1 MAQLKVQIVED
12 EGVVALDIRRHLES
26 FGYWVTGSYASGEEA
41 IANFVEE
48 DPDLVLMDIR
58 LQGQMDGIEA
68 AQIIREQFRVPVIIL
83 TAYADEKTIERAKFI
98 EPFGYIIKPFEERE
112 LRTNIEMALFRHKLE
127 TRLQESEE
135 RYRRFFQED
144 LSADFVADAQG
155 VLLACN
161 RSFVEYFGFQSAE
174 EAEGTLLDERFPDE
188 SHAADFWRQL
198 KRNRRLVLYELD
210 LLRADGTKLN
220 LLANVVADTDEEGR
234 ISEVKGYLIDISKRK
249 NLEQQ
254 LRQAQKLEAIGRL
267 AGGVAHDFNN
277 ILTVILGYS
286 TIVREKLQNNDT
298 SIESEVS
305 GIEEAARRASTLT
318 RQLLAFSRRQILKP
332 KQIHLNELIKNLE
345 KMMRRLVSEEVG
357 MYLDLS
363 ADPDT
368 VWVDP
373 GQIEQVLMNLI
384 VNARDAMPAGGRISI
399 RTINHEFDSP
409 EPSPM
414 GEIPPG
420 EYVCAAVRDTGVGIE
435 PNMLKMIFEPFFTTK
450 SEEKGTGLGLSTV
463 YGIIKQSSG
472 FLKIDTEPNKGS
484 TFWILLPVS
493 NNQSEAP
500 KSSRGVEQT
509 YTGSEK
515 ILVVEDEA
523 SLRNL
528 VERILRLYGYSV
540 VLAAGPEVALKLL
553 ESDDTGFDLMVTDLV
568 MPHMG
573 GEELAQ
579 RFAERSPSTKIV
591 FMSGYPHKLH
601 AKEAPESLQD
611 ATIPFIS
618 KPFSP
623 EEFVRVIRTTLD
635 ENSQGRT
642 GLYSPGL
649 TY

>member
-1 MAQLKVQIVED
+1 MSQLKVQIVED

-26 FGYWVTGSYASGEEA
+26 FGYRVTGSYASGEEA
-41 IANFVEE
+41 IANFEND

-68 AQIIREQFRVPVIIL
+68 AQIVREQFRVPVIIL

-144 LSADFVADAQG
+144 LSADFVADDQG

-161 RSFVEYFGFQSAE
+161 RSFVKYFGFHSSE
-174 EAEGTLLDERFPDE
+174 EVEGTLLDARFPDE
-188 SHAADFWRQL
+188 AQAMDFWRQL
-198 KRNRRLVLYELD
+198 KQNKRLVLHELD

-220 LLANVVADTDEEGR
+220 LLANVVADTDENGH

-249 NLEQQ
+249 HLEHQ

-286 TIVREKLQNNDT
+286 TIVQEKLQKND
-298 SIESEVS
+298 SAIENEVI
-305 GIEEAARRASTLT
+305 GIEEAAKRASTLT

-345 KMMRRLVSEEVG
+345 KMMRRLVTEEIG

-384 VNARDAMPAGGRISI
+384 VNARDAMPQGGRISI
-399 RTINHEFDSP
+399 RTMIHEFANP

-420 EYVCAAVRDTGVGIE
+420 KYVCAAVRDTGVGIE
-435 PNMLKMIFEPFFTTK
+435 PSMLKMIFEPFFTTK

-472 FLKIDTEPNKGS
+472 FLQIDTEPNKGS

-493 NNQSEAP
+493 YNQSEAP
-500 KSSRGVEQT
+500 KSSRGVEHT
-509 YTGSEK
+509 FTGSEK
-515 ILVVEDEA
+515 ILVVEDEE

-528 VERILRLYGYSV
+528 VERILKLYGYSV
-540 VLAAGPEVALKLL
+540 VLAEGPEKALNLL
-553 ESDDTGFDLMVTDLV
+553 KAKDHGFDLMVTDLV
-568 MPHMG
+568 MPRMG
-573 GEELAQ
+573 GEELAE
-579 RFAERSPSTKIV
+579 RCAEISPSTKIV
-591 FMSGYPHKLH
+591 YMSGYPHKH
-601 AKEAPESLQD
+601 HTKDSRESSQYVSF
-611 ATIPFIS
+611 PFIS

-623 EEFVRVIRTTLD
+623 EEFVRVIRQSLD
-635 ENSQGRT
+635 EE
-642 GLYSPGL
+642 
-649 TY
+649 

>member
-1 MAQLKVQIVED
+1 MAKLKVQIVED

-26 FGYWVTGSYASGEEA
+26 FGYKVVGSHASGEEA
-41 IANFVEE
+41 ISQFKTEA
-48 DPDLVLMDIR
+48 PDLILMDIR
-58 LQGQMDGIEA
+58 LQGKMDGIEA
-68 AQIIREQFRVPVIIL
+68 AQIIREQFRVPVIML

-127 TRLQESEE
+127 KKLQESEE

-144 LSADFVADAQG
+144 LSADFVADAKG
-155 VLLACN
+155 ALLACN
-161 RSFVEYFGFQSAE
+161 NSFVKYFGFNSAE
-174 EAEGTLLDERFPDE
+174 EVEGTNLNDRFPDKNN
-188 SHAADFWRQL
+188 AIDFWRQL
-198 KRNRRLVLYELD
+198 RQNKRLVLHELD

-220 LLANVVADTDEEGR
+220 LLANVVADTDDEGR

-286 TIVREKLQNNDT
+286 TIVQEKLQKNDT
-298 SIESEVS
+298 GIENEVS
-305 GIEEAARRASTLT
+305 GIQDAAKRASTLT

-332 KQIHLNELIKNLE
+332 KQAHLNELIKNLE
-345 KMMRRLVSEEVG
+345 KMMRRLVTEEVG

-384 VNARDAMPAGGRISI
+384 VNARDAMPKGGRISI
-399 RTINHEFDSP
+399 RTHNYKVESP
-409 EPSPM
+409 EASPM

-420 EYVCAAVRDTGVGIE
+420 SYICASVKDTGVGIE
-435 PNMLKMIFEPFFTTK
+435 PHMLKMIFEPFFTTK

-463 YGIIKQSSG
+463 YGIVKQSSG
-472 FLKIDTEPNKGS
+472 FLQIDSEPGKGS

-493 NNQSEAP
+493 LNPGEVP
-500 KSSRGVEQT
+500 KSTRGVEHSYSGT
-509 YTGSEK
+509 EK
-515 ILVVEDEA
+515 ILVAEDEE
-523 SLRNL
+523 SLRHL
-528 VERILRLYGYSV
+528 VERILTLYGYTAY
-540 VLAAGPEVALKLL
+540 LASAPDEAL
-553 ESDDTGFDLMVTDLV
+553 EMVEEGDEEFDLLVTDLV
-568 MPHMG
+568 MPHMS
-573 GEELAQ
+573 GEELAEGVL
-579 RFAERSPSTKIV
+579 RINPNMKIIY
-591 FMSGYPHKLH
+591 MSGYPHKHTL
-601 AKEAPESLQD
+601 KKGETEEE
-611 ATIPFIS
+611 TEIPFIS

-623 EEFVRVIRTTLD
+623 EDFVKLVREVLD
-635 ENSQGRT
+635 DT
-642 GLYSPGL
+642 YSD
-649 TY
+649 

>member
-1 MAQLKVQIVED
+1 MSQLKVQIVED
-12 EGVVALDIRRHLES
+12 EGVVALDIRRHLEA
-26 FGYWVTGSYASGEEA
+26 FGYRVTGSYASGEEA
-41 IANFVEE
+41 IANFEAE
-48 DPDLVLMDIR
+48 GPDLVLMDIR

-68 AQIIREQFRVPVIIL
+68 AQIVREQFRVPVIIL

-144 LSADFVADAQG
+144 LSADFVADSQG

-161 RSFVEYFGFQSAE
+161 RSFVEYFGFAGPE
-174 EAEGTLLDERFPDE
+174 EVEGTLLDNRFPDE
-188 SHAADFWRQL
+188 KHAADFWQQL
-198 KRNRRLVLYELD
+198 KQNNRLVLHELD

-220 LLANVVADTDEEGR
+220 LLANVVADSDENGR
-234 ISEVKGYLIDISKRK
+234 ITEVKGYLIDISKRK

-286 TIVREKLQNNDT
+286 TIVQEKLQNGDT
-298 SIESEVS
+298 AIENEVT
-305 GIEEAARRASTLT
+305 GIKEAANRASTLT

-332 KQIHLNELIKNLE
+332 KQVHLNELIKNLE
-345 KMMRRLVSEEVG
+345 KMMRRLVTEEIG

-363 ADPDT
+363 AVPDT

-384 VNARDAMPAGGRISI
+384 VNARDAMPGGGRISI
-399 RTINHEFDSP
+399 RTLNYKVTSV

-435 PNMLKMIFEPFFTTK
+435 PHMLKMIFEPFFTTK

-472 FLKIDTEPNKGS
+472 FLQIESEMGKGS

-493 NNQSEAP
+493 HNKSEAP
-500 KSSRGVEQT
+500 KSSRGVEQS
-509 YTGSEK
+509 YTGNER
-515 ILVVEDEA
+515 ILVVEDEE

-528 VERILRLYGYSV
+528 VERILKLYGYTV
-540 VLAAGPEVALKLL
+540 VLADGAEKALKLL
-553 ESDDTGFDLMVTDLV
+553 EANETEFDLLVTDLV
-568 MPHMG
+568 MPRMG

-579 RFAERSPSTKIV
+579 HFTQQSPSTKIV
-591 FMSGYPHKLH
+591 YMSGYPHKH
-601 AKEAPESLQD
+601 TSEGSAVESD
-611 ATIPFIS
+611 STPFIS
-618 KPFSP
+618 KPFTP
-623 EEFVRVIRTTLD
+623 EEFVRVVREVLD
-635 ENSQGRT
+635 D
-642 GLYSPGL
+642 
-649 TY
+649 TYQE

>member
-1 MAQLKVQIVED
+1 MSQLKVQIVED

-26 FGYWVTGSYASGEEA
+26 FGYHVTGSYASGEEA
-41 IANFVEE
+41 IANFEE
-48 DPDLVLMDIR
+48 ESPDLVLMDIR

-68 AQIIREQFRVPVIIL
+68 AQIVRDRFRVPVIIL

-161 RSFVEYFGFQSAE
+161 RSFVEYFGFTSPE
-174 EAEGTLLDERFPDE
+174 EVEGTRLDERFPDE

-198 KRNRRLVLYELD
+198 KRNKRLVLHELD

-220 LLANVVADTDEEGR
+220 LLANVVADMDAEGR

-286 TIVREKLQNNDT
+286 TIVQEKLQKNDT
-298 SIESEVS
+298 
-305 GIEEAARRASTLT
+305 GIENEVAGIQDAAKRASTLT

-332 KQIHLNELIKNLE
+332 KQIHLNDLIKNLE
-345 KMMRRLVSEEVG
+345 KMMRRLVSEEIG

-363 ADPDT
+363 AEPDT

-373 GQIEQVLMNLI
+373 GQIEQVIMNLI
-384 VNARDAMPAGGRISI
+384 VNARDAMPGGGRISI
-399 RTINHEFDSP
+399 RTLNYKVTSP
-409 EPSPM
+409 EASPM

-435 PNMLKMIFEPFFTTK
+435 PNLLKMIFEPFFTTK

-472 FLKIDTEPNKGS
+472 FLQIDTEPEKGS

-493 NNQSEAP
+493 NKKSEAP
-500 KSSRGVEQT
+500 KSIRGVEQS
-509 YTGSEK
+509 YTGTEK
-515 ILVVEDEA
+515 ILVVEDEE

-528 VERILRLYGYSV
+528 VERIPKMYGYTV
-540 VLAAGPEVALKLL
+540 ILADGPDKALMLL
-553 ESDDTGFDLMVTDLV
+553 EANQTQFDLLVTDLV
-568 MPHMG
+568 MPRMG
-573 GEELAQ
+573 GEELAE
-579 RFAERSPSTKIV
+579 RFSQRSPATKIV
-591 FMSGYPHKLH
+591 FMSGYPHKH
-601 AKEAPESLQD
+601 GSKQAAAHTAAAENEDP
-611 ATIPFIS
+611 IPFIS

-623 EEFVRVIRTTLD
+623 EEFVRVIREVLD
-635 ENSQGRT
+635 NNYQG
-642 GLYSPGL
+642 
-649 TY
+649 

>member
-12 EGVVALDIRRHLES
+12 EGVVALDIRRHVES
-26 FGYWVTGSYASGEEA
+26 FGYRVSGSYASGEEA
-41 IANFVEE
+41 IANFEAE
-48 DPDLVLMDIR
+48 APDLVLMDIR

-68 AQIIREQFRVPVIIL
+68 AQIIRDQFRVPVIIL

-144 LSADFVADAQG
+144 LSADFVADSQG

-161 RSFVEYFGFQSAE
+161 RSFVEYFGFAGPE
-174 EAEGTLLDERFPDE
+174 EVEGTPLDDRFPDE
-188 SHAADFWRQL
+188 THAAYFWRQL
-198 KRNRRLVLYELD
+198 QQNKRLVLHELD

-220 LLANVVADTDEEGR
+220 LLANVVADSNENGEIT
-234 ISEVKGYLIDISKRK
+234 EVKGYLIDISKRK

-254 LRQAQKLEAIGRL
+254 LRQAHKLEAIGRL

-286 TIVREKLQNNDT
+286 TIVQEKLQNNDAA
-298 SIESEVS
+298 IENEVV
-305 GIEEAARRASTLT
+305 GIEDAAKRASTLT

-332 KQIHLNELIKNLE
+332 KQVHLNELIKNLE
-345 KMMRRLVSEEVG
+345 KMMRRLVTEEVG

-363 ADPDT
+363 AGPDT

-373 GQIEQVLMNLI
+373 GQIEQVMMNLI
-384 VNARDAMPAGGRISI
+384 VNARDAMPGGGRITI
-399 RTINHEFDSP
+399 RTLNYNVTSI

-435 PNMLKMIFEPFFTTK
+435 PHMLKMIFEPFFTTK

-472 FLKIDTEPNKGS
+472 FLQIESEIGKGS
-484 TFWILLPVS
+484 TFWILLPIS
-493 NNQSEAP
+493 HNKSEAP
-500 KSSRGVEQT
+500 KSSRGVEQS
-509 YTGSEK
+509 YTGTEK
-515 ILVVEDEA
+515 ILVVEDEE

-528 VERILRLYGYSV
+528 VEKILKLYGYTV
-540 VLAAGPEVALKLL
+540 ILADGAEQALKLL
-553 ESDDTGFDLMVTDLV
+553 EANDTEFDLLVTDLV
-568 MPHMG
+568 MPRMG
-573 GEELAQ
+573 GEELAE
-579 RFAERSPSTKIV
+579 RFVEQSPSTKIV
-591 FMSGYPHKLH
+591 YMSGYPHKH
-601 AKEAPESLQD
+601 ITKSRDSTEHQS
-611 ATIPFIS
+611 TPFIS

-623 EEFVRVIRTTLD
+623 EEFVRVVREVLD
-635 ENSQGRT
+635 D
-642 GLYSPGL
+642 
-649 TY
+649 TYLG